1 MIEFS
6 MLGGVRLTGGDVERL
21 AGLLA
26 QPKRVALL
34 AYLALARPRGFQN
47 RDMLLALFW
56 PEKDEQ
62 HARWALN
69 QSVHYLRGALGND
82 AVLRHGEDVSLDAA
96 RVTCDAIALEAACAA
111 RRWDEAMGLYDG
123 ELLPGL
129 RPGGAAELDHW
140 LDGERARLRRLAA
153 EAACNRSE
161 ELVANGDLPGA
172 GKAARQA
179 VRVAPDD
186 ETRVRRL
193 IEL

>member
-129 RPGGAAELDHW
+129 RPGGAAELEHW
-140 LDGERARLRRLAA
+140 LDGERQPLRRGWARRGGKTGRGRAA
-153 EAACNRSE
+153 GGPLFRSRR
-161 ELVANGDLPGA
+161 G
-172 GKAARQA
+172 
-179 VRVAPDD
+179 
-186 ETRVRRL
+186 TRHGGGVFSG
-193 IEL
+193 